1 MDKEEVEL
9 MSVTAVDIQQ
19 LEKFADRIFADVGID
34 VEFTK
39 HFLDRVNDERND
51 KPIVPA
57 ELTRLFKQERKRY
70 GKPIAQMGPDNEAV
84 MRDLQTNINVPFALV
99 LDKSNDELDL
109 IAKTIMRKDNFTT
122 PNRVFAVEDSP
133 FRIGTRYEMP
143 RSTIREE
150 VDVSTE
156 RGRLEYYLKKPT
168 EGKVVHLEKLGKFHD
183 DKDELVDYVP
193 QRNGR
198 YALHPDKWE
207 STFYSLTNKDLK
219 KVNLYR
225 PTFVNP
231 PAGTVVADMAI
242 ANQFYRTDDEEEK
255 IDLARR
261 YEKSIVPF
269 GSNISHIKMP
279 EVIMRTGVKE
289 TIVLN
294 NIFEGIDADAEIY
307 VDMDG
312 VLADFFGEW
321 ARLMDKEN
329 WRDIKDVSPALAKI
343 RATDTFWLNLP
354 ILPQAKK
361 LLAMIKQVKGEY
373 NICTSPLA
381 DDPNSIPHKREWI
394 EKNLSFFPPKNVYI
408 THNKPQYATNNN
420 GTPNILI
427 DDYGV
432 NIDAW
437 EAAGGIGIKHNDN
450 KFERTKKALTSQ
462 QAVTEGAT
470 RKHPKEPGA
479 YLMTHNGLEY
489 KISRHLDDNDIHRG
503 EWDIFVKGVSAFTGD
518 KWEWVDTVSQ
528 RWNAIARVKGLTESK
543 EKEKI
548 AFDWLS
554 ESRAY
559 RTPRQLNKL
568 TQKAVAEQ
576 LFEQLLALQIFV
588 DSDPA
593 YAARI
598 AEEIMKLQNWP
609 GFRTSQPDL
618 YNLIAIAMKPEKFK
632 DRIKQDVNIAIPE
645 LRLKRNLRNIMK
657 REFNNSD
664 YSYMMLIL
672 QRQMVDF
679 LPAPLIQMRRQ
690 ISNWDRQTPR
700 DKNTIRQRLMLQM
713 RKTGLQNE
721 FYEFLRRTK
730 NFDRR

>member
-1 MDKEEVEL
+1 MPV
-9 MSVTAVDIQQ
+9 SAVDIKN
-19 LEKFADRIFADVGID
+19 LEKFADRIFGQVGID
-34 VEFTK
+34 VEFTR
-39 HFLDRVNDERND
+39 HFLDRVNDERNGE
-51 KPIVPA
+51 PIVPA
-57 ELTRLFKQERKRY
+57 ELTRLFKQEHKRW
-70 GKPIAQMGPDNEAV
+70 GKPIAQMGPDSEAV
-84 MRDLQTNINVPFALV
+84 MRDLQTNINMPFALV
-99 LDKSNDELDL
+99 WDNNNNELDL

-143 RSTIREE
+143 RNTVREE

-168 EGKVVHLEKLGKFHD
+168 IGKIIRLEKIGKFHD
-183 DKDELVDYVP
+183 DKDELADYVP
-193 QRNGR
+193 QRNGS

-207 STFYSLTNKDLK
+207 ATFYSLTNKDFK
-219 KVNLYR
+219 KINLYR
-225 PTFVNP
+225 PKFIDP
-231 PAGTVVADMAI
+231 PAGSIVADMAI
-242 ANQFYRTDDEEEK
+242 ANQFYRTDDEDEK
-255 IDLARR
+255 LKLARA

-269 GSNISHIKMP
+269 GSNISHMKMP
-279 EVIMRTGVKE
+279 EVILKATVVKE

-343 RATDTFWLNLP
+343 RATDNFWLNLP

-381 DDPNSIPHKREWI
+381 DDPNSEPHKREWI

-470 RKHPKEPGA
+470 RKDPKEPGA
-479 YLMTHNGLEY
+479 YLMTHNGIEY

-503 EWDIFVKGVSAFTGD
+503 EWDIYSKGVSAFSGD
-518 KWEWVDTVSQ
+518 NWEWVDTVTA
-528 RWNAIARVKGLTESK
+528 RWNAIARVKGLQESK
-543 EKEKI
+543 EKPKI
-548 AFDWLS
+548 AFDWLE

-559 RTPRQLNKL
+559 RTPRQLNGLKQSQL
-568 TQKAVAEQ
+568 GEQ
-576 LFEQLLALQIFV
+576 LFEQLLALQILAN
-588 DSDPA
+588 SDPA
-593 YAARI
+593 YAARV
-598 AEEIMKLQNWP
+598 AEDIMKLQNWP

-618 YNLIAIAMKPEKFK
+618 YNIIAMIMKPDKFK
-632 DRIKQDVNIAIPE
+632 DRIAQDVVITIPE
-645 LRLKRNLRNIMK
+645 LRLKRNLRAIAK
-657 REFNNSD
+657 REFQNND
-664 YSYMMLIL
+664 YSYMMLML
-672 QRQMVDF
+672 QRNMTDF
-679 LPAPLIQMRRQ
+679 LKAPLIQMRRQ
-690 ISNWDRQTPR
+690 ISIWDRIVPR
-700 DKNTIRQRLMLQM
+700 DKNVIRDRLMLQM
-713 RKTGLQNE
+713 RKSGLQNE

-730 NFDRR
+730 TFARR

>member
-1 MDKEEVEL
+1 MPV
-9 MSVTAVDIQQ
+9 SAVDIKN
-19 LEKFADRIFADVGID
+19 LEKFADRIFGQVGID
-34 VEFTK
+34 VEFTR
-39 HFLDRVNDERND
+39 HFLDRVNDERNGE
-51 KPIVPA
+51 PIVPA
-57 ELTRLFKQERKRY
+57 ELTRLFKQEHKRW
-70 GKPIAQMGPDNEAV
+70 GKPIAQMGPDSQAV
-84 MRDLQTNINVPFALV
+84 MRDLQTNINMPFALV
-99 LDKSNDELDL
+99 WDNNNNELDL

-143 RSTIREE
+143 RKSIRPLPVIRE
-150 VDVSTE
+150 STVQKMSTKDMIA
-156 RGRLEYYLKKPT
+156 YLRQ
-168 EGKVVHLEKLGKFHD
+168 HHD
-183 DKDELVDYVP
+183 KNLHQDYLDHINTFSEFALQNVPLNSIKSDLPGLDK
-193 QRNGR
+193 
-198 YALHPDKWE
+198 
-207 STFYSLTNKDLK
+207 K
-219 KVNLYR
+219 KVEQYKKMDFNKA
-225 PTFVNP
+225 P
-231 PAGTVVADMAI
+231 PIVMGDGYILDGYHRATVAKALGIPSIKAYVGV
-242 ANQFYRTDDEEEK
+242 
-255 IDLARR
+255 
-261 YEKSIVPF
+261 KS
-269 GSNISHIKMP
+269 
-279 EVIMRTGVKE
+279 VKE

-343 RATDTFWLNLP
+343 RATDNFWLNLP

-381 DDPNSIPHKREWI
+381 DDPNSEPHKREWI

-470 RKHPKEPGA
+470 RKDPKEPGA
-479 YLMTHNGLEY
+479 YLMTHNGIEY

-503 EWDIFVKGVSAFTGD
+503 EWDIFSKGNSVFTGD
-518 KWEWVDTVSQ
+518 KWQWIDTVTA
-528 RWNAIARVKGLTESK
+528 RWNAIARVKGLQESK
-543 EKEKI
+543 EKPKI
-548 AFDWLS
+548 AFDWLE

-559 RTPRQLNKL
+559 RTPRQLNGLKQSQL
-568 TQKAVAEQ
+568 GEQ
-576 LFEQLLALQIFV
+576 LFEQLLALQILAN
-588 DSDPA
+588 SDPA
-593 YAARI
+593 YAARV
-598 AEEIMKLQNWP
+598 AEDIMKLQNWP

-618 YNLIAIAMKPEKFK
+618 YNIIAMIMKPDKFK
-632 DRIKQDVNIAIPE
+632 DRIAQDVVITIPE
-645 LRLKRNLRNIMK
+645 LRLKRNLRAIAK
-657 REFNNSD
+657 REFQNND
-664 YSYMMLIL
+664 YSYMMLML
-672 QRQMVDF
+672 QRNMTDF
-679 LPAPLIQMRRQ
+679 LKAPLIQMRRQ
-690 ISNWDRQTPR
+690 ISIWDRIVPR
-700 DKNTIRQRLMLQM
+700 DKNVIRDRLMLQM
-713 RKTGLQNE
+713 RKSGLQNE

-730 NFDRR
+730 TFARR

>member
-1 MDKEEVEL
+1 MA
-9 MSVTAVDIQQ
+9 VTAVDIKQ
-19 LEKFADRIFADVGID
+19 LETFADRIFADVGID

-39 HFLDRVNDERND
+39 HFMDRVNSERNE

-70 GKPIAQMGPDNEAV
+70 GKPIAQMGPDSEAV

-99 LDKSNDELDL
+99 LDKDNDELDL
-109 IAKTIMRKDNFTT
+109 IAKTIMRKSDFST

-168 EGKVVHLEKLGKFHD
+168 EGKVVHLAKLGKFHD
-183 DKDELVDYVP
+183 GDDELVDYVP

-225 PTFVNP
+225 PTFIDP

-269 GSNISHIKMP
+269 GSNISHMKMP
-279 EVIMRTGVKE
+279 EVIMKT
-289 TIVLN
+289 T
-294 NIFEGIDADAEIY
+294 
-307 VDMDG
+307 
-312 VLADFFGEW
+312 
-321 ARLMDKEN
+321 
-329 WRDIKDVSPALAKI
+329 VS
-343 RATDTFWLNLP
+343 
-354 ILPQAKK
+354 
-361 LLAMIKQVKGEY
+361 
-373 NICTSPLA
+373 
-381 DDPNSIPHKREWI
+381 
-394 EKNLSFFPPKNVYI
+394 
-408 THNKPQYATNNN
+408 
-420 GTPNILI
+420 
-427 DDYGV
+427 
-432 NIDAW
+432 
-437 EAAGGIGIKHNDN
+437 
-450 KFERTKKALTSQ
+450 
-462 QAVTEGAT
+462 EGAT
-470 RKHPKEPGA
+470 KKHPKEPGA

-489 KISRHLDDNDIHRG
+489 KIARHLDDDEVHRG

-528 RWNAIARVKGLTESK
+528 RWNAIARVKGLSESK
-543 EKEKI
+543 EKKP
-548 AFDWLS
+548 FDWLS

-559 RTPRQLNKL
+559 RTPRQLNGLKQSQL
-568 TQKAVAEQ
+568 GEQ
-576 LFEQLLALQIFV
+576 LFEQLLALQILAN
-588 DSDPA
+588 SDPA
-593 YAARI
+593 YAARV

-618 YNLIAIAMKPEKFK
+618 YNVIAMIMKPNKFK
-632 DRIKQDVNIAIPE
+632 DRIAQDVVITIPE
-645 LRLKRNLRNIMK
+645 LRLKRNLRNIAK
-657 REFNNSD
+657 RDYQNSD
-664 YSYMMLIL
+664 YSYMMLML
-672 QRQMVDF
+672 QRNMVDF

-690 ISNWDRQTPR
+690 IANWNRIVPR
-700 DKNTIRQRLMLQM
+700 DKNVIRDRLMLQM
-713 RKTGLQNE
+713 RKSGLQNE

-730 NFDRR
+730 TFTRR

>member
-1 MDKEEVEL
+1 MA
-9 MSVTAVDIQQ
+9 VTAVDIKQ
-19 LEKFADRIFADVGID
+19 LETFADRIFADVGID

-39 HFLDRVNDERND
+39 HFMDRVNSERNA

-70 GKPIAQMGPDNEAV
+70 GKPIAQMGPDSEAV

-99 LDKSNDELDL
+99 LDKGNDELDL
-109 IAKTIMRKDNFTT
+109 IAKTVMRKSDFST

-168 EGKVVHLEKLGKFHD
+168 EGKVVHLAKLGKFHNGD
-183 DKDELVDYVP
+183 DELVDYVP

-225 PTFVNP
+225 PTFIEP

-242 ANQFYRTDDEEEK
+242 ANQFYRTNDEEEK

-279 EVIMRTGVKE
+279 EVIMK
-289 TIVLN
+289 
-294 NIFEGIDADAEIY
+294 AA
-307 VDMDG
+307 
-312 VLADFFGEW
+312 
-321 ARLMDKEN
+321 
-329 WRDIKDVSPALAKI
+329 VS
-343 RATDTFWLNLP
+343 
-354 ILPQAKK
+354 
-361 LLAMIKQVKGEY
+361 
-373 NICTSPLA
+373 
-381 DDPNSIPHKREWI
+381 
-394 EKNLSFFPPKNVYI
+394 
-408 THNKPQYATNNN
+408 
-420 GTPNILI
+420 
-427 DDYGV
+427 
-432 NIDAW
+432 
-437 EAAGGIGIKHNDN
+437 
-450 KFERTKKALTSQ
+450 
-462 QAVTEGAT
+462 EGAT
-470 RKHPKEPGA
+470 KKHPKEPGA

-489 KISRHLDDNDIHRG
+489 KIARHLDDDEVHRG
-503 EWDIFVKGVSAFTGD
+503 EWDIFVKGISAFTGD

-528 RWNAIARVKGLTESK
+528 RWNAIARVKGLSEST

-548 AFDWLS
+548 AFNWLS

-559 RTPRQLNKL
+559 RTPRQLNGLKQSQL
-568 TQKAVAEQ
+568 GEQ
-576 LFEQLLALQIFV
+576 LFEQLLALQILAN
-588 DSDPA
+588 SDPD
-593 YAARI
+593 YAARVS
-598 AEEIMKLQNWP
+598 ENIMKLQNWP

-618 YNLIAIAMKPEKFK
+618 YNIIAMIMKPEKFK
-632 DRIKQDVNIAIPE
+632 DRIAQDVKITIPE
-645 LRLKRNLRNIMK
+645 LRLKRNLRAIAK
-657 REFNNSD
+657 RDYQNSD
-664 YSYMMLIL
+664 YSYMMLML
-672 QRQMVDF
+672 QRNMIDF
-679 LPAPLIQMRRQ
+679 LPAPLVQMRRQ
-690 ISNWDRQTPR
+690 IANWERIVPR
-700 DKNTIRQRLMLQM
+700 DKNVIRDRLMLQM
-713 RKTGLQNE
+713 RKSGLQNE

-730 NFDRR
+730 TFTRR

>member
-1 MDKEEVEL
+1 

-19 LEKFADRIFADVGID
+19 LEQFADRIFANVGID
-34 VEFTK
+34 VEFTN
-39 HFLDRVNDERND
+39 HFKDRVNSERNQ

-70 GKPIAQMGPDNEAV
+70 GKPIAQMGPDSEAV
-84 MRDLQTNINVPFALV
+84 MRDLQTDINVPFALV
-99 LDKSNDELDL
+99 LDKDNNELDL
-109 IAKTIMRKDNFTT
+109 IAKTIMRKKDFST

-143 RSTIREE
+143 R
-150 VDVSTE
+150 
-156 RGRLEYYLKKPT
+156 
-168 EGKVVHLEKLGKFHD
+168 
-183 DKDELVDYVP
+183 
-193 QRNGR
+193 
-198 YALHPDKWE
+198 
-207 STFYSLTNKDLK
+207 
-219 KVNLYR
+219 
-225 PTFVNP
+225 
-231 PAGTVVADMAI
+231 
-242 ANQFYRTDDEEEK
+242 
-255 IDLARR
+255 
-261 YEKSIVPF
+261 KSIRPL
-269 GSNISHIKMP
+269 P
-279 EVIMRTGVKE
+279 VIEE

-343 RATDTFWLNLP
+343 RATDNFWLNLP

-479 YLMTHNGLEY
+479 YLMTHNGIEY

-503 EWDIFVKGVSAFTGD
+503 EWDIFSKGVSAFSGD
-518 KWEWVDTVSQ
+518 KWEWVDTVTA
-528 RWNAIARVKGLTESK
+528 RWNAIARVKGLSENTEK
-543 EKEKI
+543 DKI
-548 AFDWLS
+548 AFDWLT

-559 RTPRQLNKL
+559 RTPRQLNGLKQSQL
-568 TQKAVAEQ
+568 GEQ
-576 LFEQLLALQIFV
+576 LFEQLLALQILAN
-588 DSDPA
+588 SDPG

-598 AEEIMKLQNWP
+598 SEDIMKLQNWP

-618 YNLIAIAMKPEKFK
+618 YNVIAIMMKPNKFK
-632 DRIKQDVNIAIPE
+632 DRVAQDVTVTIPE
-645 LRLKRNLRNIMK
+645 LRLKRNFRLIAK
-657 REFNNSD
+657 RDFNNSD
-664 YSYMMLIL
+664 YSYLMLML
-672 QRQMVDF
+672 QRAMVDF

-690 ISNWDRQTPR
+690 IANWNNIVPR
-700 DKNTIRQRLMLQM
+700 DKNVIRDRLMLQM
-713 RKTGLQNE
+713 RKSGLQNE

-730 NFDRR
+730 IFKRR

>member
-1 MDKEEVEL
+1 MP
-9 MSVTAVDIQQ
+9 VTAVDIQQ
-19 LEKFADRIFADVGID
+19 LEAFADRIFANVGID

-39 HFLDRVNDERND
+39 HFKDRVNSERNA

-70 GKPIAQMGPDNEAV
+70 GKPIAQMGPDSEAV
-84 MRDLQTNINVPFALV
+84 MRDLQTDINVPFALV
-99 LDKSNDELDL
+99 LDKDNDELDL
-109 IAKTIMRKDNFTT
+109 IAKTVMRKKDFDT

-143 RSTIREE
+143 RSTVREE

-168 EGKVVHLEKLGKFHD
+168 EGKVVHLGKLGKFHD

-225 PTFVNP
+225 PAFIDP
-231 PAGTVVADMAI
+231 PAGTIVADMAI

-279 EVIMRTGVKE
+279 EVIMRT
-289 TIVLN
+289 T
-294 NIFEGIDADAEIY
+294 
-307 VDMDG
+307 
-312 VLADFFGEW
+312 
-321 ARLMDKEN
+321 
-329 WRDIKDVSPALAKI
+329 VS
-343 RATDTFWLNLP
+343 
-354 ILPQAKK
+354 
-361 LLAMIKQVKGEY
+361 
-373 NICTSPLA
+373 
-381 DDPNSIPHKREWI
+381 
-394 EKNLSFFPPKNVYI
+394 
-408 THNKPQYATNNN
+408 
-420 GTPNILI
+420 
-427 DDYGV
+427 
-432 NIDAW
+432 
-437 EAAGGIGIKHNDN
+437 
-450 KFERTKKALTSQ
+450 
-462 QAVTEGAT
+462 EGAT
-470 RKHPKEPGA
+470 KKHPKEPGA

-489 KISRHLDDNDIHRG
+489 KISKFMDPETLKHKG
-503 EWDIFVKGVSAFTGD
+503 EWKIEVKGASAFSGD
-518 KWEWVDTVSQ
+518 NWEWVDTVSQ
-528 RWNAIARVKGLTESK
+528 RWNAIARVKGLTESN
-543 EKEKI
+543 EKKP
-548 AFDWLS
+548 FDWIT

-559 RTPRQLNKL
+559 RTPRQLNVL
-568 TQKAVAEQ
+568 TQKAVGEQ

-588 DSDPA
+588 DSDPL

-618 YNLIAIAMKPEKFK
+618 YNIIAIALKPEKFK
-632 DRIKQDVNIAIPE
+632 DRIKQDVTITIPE

-657 REFNNSD
+657 RQHNNSD
-664 YSYMMLIL
+664 YSYMMLML
-672 QRQMVDF
+672 QRQMEDF

-721 FYEFLRRTK
+721 FYEFLRRSK
-730 NFDRR
+730 NFTRR

>member
-1 MDKEEVEL
+1 MA
-9 MSVTAVDIQQ
+9 VTAVDIQQ
-19 LEKFADRIFADVGID
+19 LEQFADRIFANVGID

-39 HFLDRVNDERND
+39 HFKDRVNSERNA

-70 GKPIAQMGPDNEAV
+70 GKPIAQMGPDSEAV
-84 MRDLQTNINVPFALV
+84 MRDLQTDINVPFALV
-99 LDKSNDELDL
+99 FDKENNELDL

-143 RSTIREE
+143 R
-150 VDVSTE
+150 
-156 RGRLEYYLKKPT
+156 
-168 EGKVVHLEKLGKFHD
+168 
-183 DKDELVDYVP
+183 
-193 QRNGR
+193 
-198 YALHPDKWE
+198 
-207 STFYSLTNKDLK
+207 
-219 KVNLYR
+219 
-225 PTFVNP
+225 
-231 PAGTVVADMAI
+231 
-242 ANQFYRTDDEEEK
+242 
-255 IDLARR
+255 
-261 YEKSIVPF
+261 KSIRPL
-269 GSNISHIKMP
+269 P
-279 EVIMRTGVKE
+279 VIEE

-294 NIFEGIDADAEIY
+294 RIFEDIDADAEIY

-343 RATDTFWLNLP
+343 RATDNFWLNLP
-354 ILPQAKK
+354 LLPQAKK

-479 YLMTHNGLEY
+479 YLMTHNGIEY

-503 EWDIFVKGVSAFTGD
+503 EWDIYSKGVSAFSGD
-518 KWEWVDTVSQ
+518 NWEWVDTVTA
-528 RWNAIARVKGLTESK
+528 RWNAIARVKGLSESK
-543 EKEKI
+543 EQPKI

-559 RTPRQLNKL
+559 RTPRHLNGLTLKQLG
-568 TQKAVAEQ
+568 EQ
-576 LFEQLLALQIFV
+576 LFEQLLALQVFV
-588 DSDPA
+588 NSDPA

-618 YNLIAIAMKPEKFK
+618 YNVIAILMKPEKFK
-632 DRIKQDVNIAIPE
+632 DRVVQNAQITIPE
-645 LRLKRNLRNIMK
+645 LRLKRNLRQIMK

-664 YSYMMLIL
+664 YSYMMLML
-672 QRQMVDF
+672 QRQMEDF

-690 ISNWDRQTPR
+690 ISNWERQTPR

-721 FYEFLRRTK
+721 FYEFMRRSLMRVK
-730 NFDRR
+730 R

>member
-1 MDKEEVEL
+1 MA
-9 MSVTAVDIQQ
+9 VTAVDIKQ
-19 LEKFADRIFADVGID
+19 LETFADRIFADVGID

-39 HFLDRVNDERND
+39 HFMDRVNSERNA

-70 GKPIAQMGPDNEAV
+70 GKPIAQMGPDSEAV

-99 LDKSNDELDL
+99 LDKDNDELDL
-109 IAKTIMRKDNFTT
+109 IAKTIMRKSDFST

-168 EGKVVHLEKLGKFHD
+168 EGKVVHLAKLGKFHD
-183 DKDELVDYVP
+183 GDDELVDYVP

-225 PTFVNP
+225 PTFIDP

-279 EVIMRTGVKE
+279 EVIMKAT
-289 TIVLN
+289 
-294 NIFEGIDADAEIY
+294 
-307 VDMDG
+307 
-312 VLADFFGEW
+312 
-321 ARLMDKEN
+321 
-329 WRDIKDVSPALAKI
+329 VS
-343 RATDTFWLNLP
+343 
-354 ILPQAKK
+354 
-361 LLAMIKQVKGEY
+361 
-373 NICTSPLA
+373 
-381 DDPNSIPHKREWI
+381 
-394 EKNLSFFPPKNVYI
+394 
-408 THNKPQYATNNN
+408 
-420 GTPNILI
+420 
-427 DDYGV
+427 
-432 NIDAW
+432 
-437 EAAGGIGIKHNDN
+437 
-450 KFERTKKALTSQ
+450 
-462 QAVTEGAT
+462 EGAT
-470 RKHPKEPGA
+470 KKHPKEPGA

-489 KISRHLDDNDIHRG
+489 KIARHLDDDEVHRG

-528 RWNAIARVKGLTESK
+528 RWNAIARVKGLSESK
-543 EKEKI
+543 EKKP
-548 AFDWLS
+548 FDWLS

-559 RTPRQLNKL
+559 RTPRQLNGLKQSQL
-568 TQKAVAEQ
+568 GEQ
-576 LFEQLLALQIFV
+576 LFEQLLALQILAN
-588 DSDPA
+588 SDPA
-593 YAARI
+593 YASRV

-618 YNLIAIAMKPEKFK
+618 YNVIAMIMKPNKFK
-632 DRIKQDVNIAIPE
+632 DRIAQDVVITIPE
-645 LRLKRNLRNIMK
+645 LRLKRNLRNIAK
-657 REFNNSD
+657 RDYQNSD
-664 YSYMMLIL
+664 YSYMMLML
-672 QRQMVDF
+672 QRNMVDF

-690 ISNWDRQTPR
+690 IARWNNIIPR
-700 DKNTIRQRLMLQM
+700 DKNTIRDRLMLQM
-713 RKTGLQNE
+713 RKSGLQNE

-730 NFDRR
+730 TFTRR

>member
-1 MDKEEVEL
+1 MDKEKVKL

-19 LEKFADRIFADVGID
+19 LETFADRIFADVGID

-39 HFLDRVNDERND
+39 HFMDRVNSERNA

-70 GKPIAQMGPDNEAV
+70 GKPIAQMGPDSEAV

-99 LDKSNDELDL
+99 LDKGNDELDL
-109 IAKTIMRKDNFTT
+109 IAKTVMRKKDFDT

-143 RSTIREE
+143 RSTVREE

-168 EGKVVHLEKLGKFHD
+168 EGKVVHLGKLGKFHD
-183 DKDELVDYVP
+183 GDDELVDYVP
-193 QRNGR
+193 QRNGQ

-225 PTFVNP
+225 PTFIDP
-231 PAGTVVADMAI
+231 PAGTIVADMAI

-279 EVIMRTGVKE
+279 EVIMKA
-289 TIVLN
+289 N
-294 NIFEGIDADAEIY
+294 
-307 VDMDG
+307 
-312 VLADFFGEW
+312 
-321 ARLMDKEN
+321 
-329 WRDIKDVSPALAKI
+329 VS
-343 RATDTFWLNLP
+343 
-354 ILPQAKK
+354 
-361 LLAMIKQVKGEY
+361 
-373 NICTSPLA
+373 
-381 DDPNSIPHKREWI
+381 
-394 EKNLSFFPPKNVYI
+394 
-408 THNKPQYATNNN
+408 
-420 GTPNILI
+420 
-427 DDYGV
+427 
-432 NIDAW
+432 
-437 EAAGGIGIKHNDN
+437 
-450 KFERTKKALTSQ
+450 
-462 QAVTEGAT
+462 EGAT
-470 RKHPKEPGA
+470 KKHPKEPGA

-489 KISRHLDDNDIHRG
+489 KIARHLDDDEKHRG

-528 RWNAIARVKGLTESK
+528 RWNAIARVKGLSESK
-543 EKEKI
+543 EKKP
-548 AFDWLS
+548 FDWLT

-559 RTPRQLNKL
+559 RTPRQLNGLKQSQL
-568 TQKAVAEQ
+568 GEQ
-576 LFEQLLALQIFV
+576 LFEQLLALQILAN
-588 DSDPA
+588 SDPA
-593 YAARI
+593 YAARVS
-598 AEEIMKLQNWP
+598 ENIMKLQNWP

-618 YNLIAIAMKPEKFK
+618 YNIIAMIMKPEKFK
-632 DRIKQDVNIAIPE
+632 DRIAQNVQITIPE
-645 LRLKRNLRNIMK
+645 LRLKRNLRAIAK
-657 REFNNSD
+657 REFQNSD
-664 YSYMMLIL
+664 YSYMMLML
-672 QRQMVDF
+672 QRNMVDF

-690 ISNWDRQTPR
+690 IARWNNIIPR
-700 DKNTIRQRLMLQM
+700 DKNTIRDRLMLQM
-713 RKTGLQNE
+713 RKSGLQNE

-730 NFDRR
+730 TVKRR